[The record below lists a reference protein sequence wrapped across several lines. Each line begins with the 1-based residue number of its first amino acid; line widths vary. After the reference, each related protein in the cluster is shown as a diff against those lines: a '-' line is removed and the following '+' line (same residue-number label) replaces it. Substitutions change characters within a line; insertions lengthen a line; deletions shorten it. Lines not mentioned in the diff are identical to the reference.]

1 MVLAVSHLLSST
13 CTSDMEATDLIP
25 KSLNVSDSQRKT
37 LKAGICSYLL
47 PGHEALQ
54 GGDTSDLSSVPAFQ
68 KCVSAEIIKV
78 SAIGLFDFYVMN

>member
-1 MVLAVSHLLSST
+1 MVLAVSHLLSSMRT
-13 CTSDMEATDLIP
+13 GDMEATDLIP

-54 GGDTSDLSSVPAFQ
+54 DISDLPSVPAFQ
-68 KCVSAEIIKV
+68 KCVSAEILKV
-78 SAIGLFDFYVMN
+78 SAI